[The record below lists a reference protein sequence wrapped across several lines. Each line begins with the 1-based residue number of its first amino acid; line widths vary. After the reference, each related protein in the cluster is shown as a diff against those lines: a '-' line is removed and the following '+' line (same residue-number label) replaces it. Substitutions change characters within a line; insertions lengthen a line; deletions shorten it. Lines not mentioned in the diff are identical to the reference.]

1 MSDLE
6 RLKSLIDE
14 DNYPYFDDIYLQSRI
29 DGLTDAPLESLA
41 RELCLVKTGIEEM
54 KLGDVVIPSPKS
66 HFLSLARSYRSNKT
80 GTVIRV
86 DERL

>member
-29 DGLTDAPLESLA
+29 DGLTDAPLKTLA
-41 RELCLVKTGIEEM
+41 RELCLIKTGIEEM
-54 KLGDVVIPSPKS
+54 KLGDVTIPSPRS
-66 HFLSLARSYRSNKT
+66 HFLNLARAYRSS
-80 GTVIRV
+80 GTRTVKRH
-86 DERL
+86 DERG